1 MYNKLTDKEEPYMNK
16 EAFAKNLKELRLQS
30 GMTQTELG
38 NRLYVSKQAV
48 SKWET
53 GKAMPDIDLLVDIAK
68 IFNVS
73 VDYITGEQGIKQDDK
88 KSKKTDKKKIFI
100 IVTIC
105 LIAVLAVGLGVYFG
119 LFYDKDDSGLQ
130 GEPSIPQDTTPPT
143 PTTPTTPDL
152 PSYNHEE
159 IMALINQR
167 LNVQIDEE
175 VSLYLSM
182 SSYEMGSLN
191 KTSSGFIFVRSDEKK
206 ILKYETYENELL
218 TLGLYL
224 KENGVYN
231 TAQGDTS
238 VLVLI
243 EQDSLYE
250 SVLQEIV
257 NEEYYQEI
265 ANTSIEFDY
274 DYYEKEPTITSLAK
288 GKEYKYMVAR
298 DKLVEYCEYNEE
310 EYFANM
316 QSYTT
321 VTLYDDG
328 TTKLKFT
335 FDYTD
340 CVGASFA
347 KTEYLYEYKGDDV
360 EISLDDKLEKVVQ
373 LPNRFKQLSGEPS
386 LIVDGE
392 VKVIDIPTDEE
403 EFYYLS
409 GKKIYSFDGKDVALY
424 CDLGDEF
431 EETSYFIGATEEY
444 IYFYN
449 HSTIETYTHSGSK
462 VYTTNLRSTGDGL
475 LGIYDNIAYY
485 YTSGTPAGGAT
496 YYLVGS
502 IYAVELATGIETTLV
517 DTKVD
522 GDGGVFLFNNDILY
536 YKKESYDAMEY
547 KLVKIDLDTKEEIE
561 ISSDIRLRQMMDVPK
576 LGNEYVI
583 SHDKVYSLEDYS
595 LVEELPY
602 VSKLRDIF
610 GLNEIYD
617 SAEYVFEDCY
627 IREGKMGFT
636 AAGMS
641 IYIKAFGV
649 YDKEYGVMMEIIPF
663 SLNKI
668 ASESTSSAT
677 SFSIGENGFGICFV
691 EEDDE
696 GNTTTNIYTT
706 LPK

>member
-1 MYNKLTDKEEPYMNK
+1 MYNEFTDKEEPYMNK
-16 EAFAKNLKELRLQS
+16 EAFAKKLKDLRVQS
-30 GMTQTELG
+30 GMTQSELG

-53 GKAMPDIDLLVDIAK
+53 GKAIPDIDLLVEIAK

-73 VDYITGEQGIKQDDK
+73 VDFITGGQGIKQEDK
-88 KSKKTDKKKIFI
+88 KPNKKKIVI
-100 IVTIC
+100 IATIC

-119 LFYDKDDSGLQ
+119 LFYEKEDK
-130 GEPSIPQDTTPPT
+130 GEPSFPQITPPPISST
-143 PTTPTTPDL
+143 PVL

-159 IMALINQR
+159 IMAIINQR
-167 LNVQIDEE
+167 LNLQIDED
-175 VSLYLSM
+175 VSLCLSM
-182 SSYEMGSLN
+182 NSYEIGTLK

-250 SVLQEIV
+250 SVLQGVI

-265 ANTSIEFDY
+265 ANTSIEFD
-274 DYYEKEPTITSLAK
+274 DEYYEKEPTITSLAN
-288 GKEYKYMVAR
+288 GKEYKYLVAQ

-310 EYFANM
+310 YYFANM

-321 VTLYDDG
+321 ITLYDNG

-340 CVGASFA
+340 CVGASIA
-347 KTEYLYEYKGDDV
+347 KTEYVYEYKGDDI
-360 EISLDDKLEKVVQ
+360 EISLDDKLDKVAR
-373 LPNRFKQLSGEPS
+373 LPSRFKQLTGEPS
-386 LIVDGE
+386 LVIDGKI
-392 VKVIDIPTDEE
+392 KVIDIPTDED

-409 GKKIYSFDGKDVALY
+409 DEKIYSFDGKNVALY
-424 CDLGDEF
+424 CNLGDEF

-444 IYFYN
+444 IYFKNDY
-449 HSTIETYTHSGSK
+449 TIETYTHSGNK
-462 VYTTNLRSTGDGL
+462 VSTTNLKSTGAGL
-475 LGIYDNIAYY
+475 LGIYDNKVYY
-485 YTSGTPAGGAT
+485 YTDGTPAGGAT
-496 YYLVGS
+496 YYDIGS
-502 IYAVELATGIETTLV
+502 IFAVELATGKEITLV
-517 DTKVD
+517 DGKVD

-536 YKKESYDAMEY
+536 YKKESYDAMYY
-547 KLVKIDLDTKEEIE
+547 KLVKLDLDTNEEIE

-576 LGNEYVI
+576 LWGEYVI
-583 SHDKVYSLEDYS
+583 SHDKVYSVEDYS

-602 VSKLRDIF
+602 AFKLKDMF
-610 GLNEIYD
+610 GMNEIYD
-617 SAEYVFEDCY
+617 HAEYVFEDCY
-627 IREGKMGFT
+627 IREGAIGFN
-636 AAGMS
+636 AAGMN
-641 IYIKAFGV
+641 IKILAFGV

-663 SLNKI
+663 AIYDIS
-668 ASESTSSAT
+668 SEPISSAT
-677 SFSIGENGFGICFV
+677 SFSIGENGYGICV
-691 EEDDE
+691 TEEDDE
-696 GNTTTNIYTT
+696 GNTTTKIYTT
-706 LPK
+706 LPM